1 MKIVDAR
8 LNGQV
13 WDWLKARDKRP
24 RPEVKDRPR
33 AEFVS
38 QPTNAAIGA
47 PELLLYAEIGM
58 WGVTAEDVA
67 YALDGYN
74 GDLHVRI
81 NSPGGDVF
89 DGYAIY
95 NMLASLDGTV
105 TVTVEGLAAS
115 AASFI
120 AMAGDQIRV
129 QLASQ
134 MMIHDASG
142 LVIGNAAEMHAFAA
156 VLDSVSDTIAGV
168 YANRAGGDPAEWR
181 AVMKAERW
189 YTPQEAVDAK
199 LADQILNPKAPAE
212 PDPAAVDPAAPPENR
227 WDLSVFQY
235 AGRPAFLDATPQ
247 PPEPTPAPV
256 SLFDPDVFRTAVKEA
271 AK

>member
-1 MKIVDAR
+1 MKIDAK
-8 LNGQV
+8 LNSQV

-24 RPEVKDRPR
+24 RPEVKNRPK
-33 AEFVS
+33 AEFVP

-95 NMLASLDGTV
+95 NMLAMLDGTV

-142 LVIGNAAEMHAFAA
+142 LCIGNAAEMHSFGT
-156 VLDSVSDTIAGV
+156 VLDSISDTIAAV
-168 YANRAGGDPAEWR
+168 YANRAGGDPATWR
-181 AVMKAERW
+181 DTMRAETW
-189 YTPQEAVDAK
+189 YGPQEAVDAK
-199 LADQILNPKAPAE
+199 LADSILNPKAPPE
-212 PDPAAVDPAAPPENR
+212 PDPAAVDPTAPPGNR

-235 AGRPAFLDATPQ
+235 AGRPAFLNETK
-247 PPEPTPAPV
+247 PPEPPAPV
-256 SLFDPDVFRTAVKEA
+256 FDPSKLRISLKEA
-271 AK
+271 FK

>member
-1 MKIVDAR
+1 MDIDTR

-24 RPEVKDRPR
+24 RPEVKDRPK
-33 AEFVS
+33 AEFVPK
-38 QPTNAAIGA
+38 PTNAAVGT
-47 PELLLYAEIGM
+47 PELLIYSEIGF
-58 WGVTAEDVA
+58 WGCSAEDVA

-95 NMLASLDGTV
+95 NMLASLGGTV

-142 LVIGNAAEMHAFAA
+142 LCIGNAQDMAGM
-156 VLDSVSDTIAGV
+156 VTLLDSISDTIAGV
-168 YANRAGGDPAEWR
+168 YANRAGGDAATWR
-181 AVMKAERW
+181 ATMQAETW
-189 YTPQEAVDAK
+189 YKPQEAVDAG
-199 LADQILNPKAPAE
+199 LADLILNPKAPE
-212 PDPAAVDPAAPPENR
+212 PDLEDVDPDGPPENR
-227 WDLSVFQY
+227 WDLTVFQY
-235 AGRPAFLDATPQ
+235 AGRPAFLDAAPK
-247 PPEPTPAPV
+247 PPAPPAAPV